1 MKTIKSTIAILIITI
16 FVLSCSKP
24 DNGKDG
30 ATGKDGVTG
39 NANVFAS
46 EWKSASTILKD
57 TLIDGTC
64 LKIKD
69 LVVPELTQN
78 IIDSG
83 VMIVYFKV
91 GTNFGPYQ
99 LPYTSNAGD
108 SDSQIGCV
116 FKLGKI
122 IISRHTFNSCRR
134 TSATILNYPGEP
146 VMLGIS
152 NNALYR
158 YVFIPNTNAG
168 KINASIIYKKMGYEE
183 LFTTLNLKG

>member
-1 MKTIKSTIAILIITI
+1 MKTITTTIAILIITI

-30 ATGKDGVTG
+30 ATG

-46 EWKSASTILKD
+46 EWKSASSILKD
-57 TLIDGTC
+57 TLLDGTC

-69 LVVPELTQN
+69 LIAPEITQN
-78 IIDSG
+78 IIDNG

-91 GTNFGPYQ
+91 GTIGPFQ
-99 LPYTSNAGD
+99 LPYTSNAGG
-108 SDSQIGCV
+108 SDSQIGCA
-116 FKLGKI
+116 FNLGKI

-134 TSATILNYPGEP
+134 TSATIPNYTGKP

-158 YVFIPNTNAG
+158 YVFIPNTSAG
-168 KINASIIYKKMGYEE
+168 KINTSTIYKKMGYEE
-183 LFTTLNLKG
+183 LCTKLNLKG